1 MHHRPGPAGSYGHL
15 RDEVRLAPSGR
26 VLLKIAIQRLKVSAL
41 NRYLR
46 DEIMRLCKIIF
57 VAVFLVDVQ
66 QVSPTPSQLVAF
78 LVFCTSDFFFLNT
91 CV

>member
-26 VLLKIAIQRLKVSAL
+26 VLLKRAIPKLKVSAL

-46 DEIMRLCKIIF
+46 DEIMRLHKILF
-57 VAVFLVDVQ
+57 VLVFFFLDVQ

-78 LVFCTSDFFFLNT
+78 LVFCTSDFL
-91 CV
+91 C